1 MTIVCGVD
9 ASKAARDAASAA
21 ALLAGP
27 LGHRFVLVHAVE
39 RLAALGYAIDPYGF
53 EGQRG
58 YEPLEEAGER
68 LLEGLVGDLKLG
80 PSAVQRVEVG
90 EPSHVLVEVA
100 EEEGAEMVV
109 VGTRARGRLASAILG
124 SVSSAVVSRSS
135 CPVLVV
141 PPGGEVGSGTMV
153 CAVDDSSAARQGARV
168 ARGLG
173 ESLGAGVILVHA
185 VPTAF
190 PPATSVVPRGQA
202 ELAEAEHRDAEAFL
216 AALALE
222 EGLGPDIERRV
233 VFGSQ
238 ADAIRGLA
246 DEVNAALVVVGTRR
260 RGALRS
266 ALAGSVSLDLKGD
279 SSRPVLLVP
288 AGARIPLR
296 T

>member
-9 ASKAARDAASAA
+9 GSKAARDAASAA
-21 ALLAGP
+21 ALLAGA
-27 LGHRFVLVHAVE
+27 LGHRLVLVHAVE
-39 RLAALGYAIDPYGF
+39 RFSALGYAIDPYAF
-53 EGQRG
+53 EGQRR
-58 YEPLEEAGER
+58 YEALKEAGER
-68 LLEGLVGDLKLG
+68 LLEGLAGDLELG
-80 PSAVQRVEVG
+80 SSAVRRVEVG

-124 SVSSAVVSRSS
+124 SVSSAAVSQSS

-141 PPGGEVGSGTMV
+141 PPGGEVGTGTLV
-153 CAVDDSSAARQGARV
+153 CAVDDSSAARTAARV
-168 ARGLG
+168 ARSLG
-173 ESLGAGVILVHA
+173 NSLGAGVILVHA

-190 PPATSVVPRGQA
+190 PPGTSAVPRGQA
-202 ELAEAEHRDAEAFL
+202 ELAEAEHRDAQAFL

-222 EGLGPDIERRV
+222 EGFGPDIERRV

-246 DEVNAALVVVGTRR
+246 DEVSAALVIVGTRR
-260 RGALRS
+260 RGGLRA

-288 AGARIPLR
+288 AGARMPLR